1 MKKKLFLVILAL
13 AILTSLTAGTLAVY
27 TKTVTETEK
36 IEAKRFAFSAVG
48 DIAGDS
54 TTINLAPTELM
65 EYDFTIANVD
75 SEGGPVA
82 EVPLKFDVTIDYSD
96 AATRMPGL
104 VAVLYSGEE
113 VVGVVADNK
122 ITYSA
127 QSSADVLFDEDF
139 KVVLTWND
147 DGTSNVGQTLAGASK
162 VSIATGLTLT
172 VIATQVI

>member
-1 MKKKLFLVILAL
+1 MKKKLFLIILAL

-54 TTINLAPTELM
+54 TTINLAPTESM

-82 EVPLKFDVTIDYSD
+82 EVPLKFDVTIDYQE

-113 VVGVVADNK
+113 VVGVVSDGK

-127 QSSADVLFDEDF
+127 QSSADVLFDESF
-139 KVVLTWND
+139 KVVLTWTD
-147 DGTSNVGQTLAGASK
+147 DGSSNVGQTLAGASK
-162 VSIATGLTLT
+162 LSIAAGLTLT
-172 VIATQVI
+172 VVATQVI